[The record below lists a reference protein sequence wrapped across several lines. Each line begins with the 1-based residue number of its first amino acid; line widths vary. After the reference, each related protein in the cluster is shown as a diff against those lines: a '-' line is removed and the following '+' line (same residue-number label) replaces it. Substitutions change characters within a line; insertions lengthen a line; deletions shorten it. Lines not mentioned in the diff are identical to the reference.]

1 MEQMK
6 YSASLTSDAF
16 LYFELKQVLKL
27 KKDGIADKDLR
38 KIILEK
44 NIFEYKSAKGGSRVI
59 STVIKRAN
67 VLDDTL
73 REMVLTDPIN
83 TGKIINLYT
92 IMKTSRIFYEFMDEV
107 IREKLEKNIGFI
119 EKKDINIFF
128 TEKAEQNEI
137 VENWSETTVT
147 KLKQVIFKILF
158 EVGIIEDKIS
168 GKLNRLFIEPEL
180 RDYLMSQGDK
190 KYLKAMGEY
199 LD

>member
-44 NIFEYKSAKGGSRVI
+44 NVFEYKSAKGGSRVI

-137 VENWSETTVT
+137 VENWSETTVA

-158 EVGIIEDKIS
+158 EVGIIEDKIN
-168 GKLNRLFIEPEL
+168 GKLNRLLIEPGL
-180 RDYLMSQGDK
+180 RDYLISQGDK

-199 LD
+199 FD

>member
-44 NIFEYKSAKGGSRVI
+44 NVFEYKSAKGGSRVI

-128 TEKAEQNEI
+128 TEKAEQNQI
-137 VENWSETTVT
+137 VENWSETTVA

-158 EVGIIEDKIS
+158 EVGIIEDKIN
-168 GKLNRLFIEPEL
+168 GKLNRLLIEPEL
-180 RDYLMSQGDK
+180 RDYLISQGDK

-199 LD
+199 FD